1 MFDDNYNII
10 NNSAMTISHNT
21 DYPIDN
27 SSAIISIDVRAR
39 QSGMISE
46 MISINSKYLKT
57 ESYVG
62 TELDIY
68 DIVLSKA
75 EEVQFELYQN
85 EPNPFTQETNIS
97 FELPENG
104 AAIISLYTVN
114 GQLLRTYKID
124 GIEGY
129 NELTVDK
136 KDIGA
141 TGLVYYKLESKGYTA
156 TKHMILID

>member
-1 MFDDNYNII
+1 MCIRD
-10 NNSAMTISHNT
+10 
-21 DYPIDN
+21 
-27 SSAIISIDVRAR
+27 
-39 QSGMISE
+39 
-46 MISINSKYLKT
+46 
-57 ESYVG
+57 
-62 TELDIY
+62 
-68 DIVLSKA
+68 
-75 EEVQFELYQN
+75 
-85 EPNPFTQETNIS
+85 
-97 FELPENG
+97 
-104 AAIISLYTVN
+104 SLYTVN